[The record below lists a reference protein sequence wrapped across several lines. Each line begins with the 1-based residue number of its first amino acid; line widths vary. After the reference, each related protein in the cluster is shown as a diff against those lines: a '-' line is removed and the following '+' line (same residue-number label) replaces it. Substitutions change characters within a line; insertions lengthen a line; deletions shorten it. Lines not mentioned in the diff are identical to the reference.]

1 MKTSLGIVGLVFILL
16 FLAGCT
22 RIARS
27 WYLSGYDRKISSAT
41 KDIES
46 ARDNAH
52 RAEAYA
58 ERGSAYSE
66 KARYSKAFKIL
77 SADEYDRLFSLAIK
91 DHDQAIAL
99 DSDRA
104 EAYYARGVTYYQ
116 RASLDAVVDG
126 RLMGTEADRKAWFA
140 PATADFKKAV
150 ERDSHLYQA
159 WDMLG
164 LSHETTGELDE
175 AIADYTQ
182 EMALNP
188 LGKARLADAYC
199 ARGGTSSGPKEKKYV
214 AAIADYEKSL
224 ELGATADGCS
234 CDPYNPLLWLY
245 TDGRSYDQ
253 AWGLVHKAQKSKK
266 WIEPEWLDRL
276 KKESGRSN

>member
-1 MKTSLGIVGLVFILL
+1 MPIFFLSRWSAEFARFRYRGIPMKTSLGIVGLVFILL

-77 SADEYDRLFSLAIK
+77 STDEYDRLFSLAIK

-126 RLMGTEADRKAWFA
+126 QLMGTEADRKAWFA

-164 LSHETTGELDE
+164 LSDETTGELDE

-199 ARGGTSSGPKEKKYV
+199 ARGGTSSGPKEKRNV
-214 AAIADYEKSL
+214 AAIADYKKSI

-234 CDPYNPLLWLY
+234 
-245 TDGRSYDQ
+245 
-253 AWGLVHKAQKSKK
+253 
-266 WIEPEWLDRL
+266 
-276 KKESGRSN
+276 